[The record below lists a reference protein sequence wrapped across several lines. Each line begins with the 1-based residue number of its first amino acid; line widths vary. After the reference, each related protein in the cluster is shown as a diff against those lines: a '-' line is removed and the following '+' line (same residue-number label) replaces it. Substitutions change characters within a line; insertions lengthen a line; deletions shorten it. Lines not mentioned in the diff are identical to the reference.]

1 MLTLEDILKTDA
13 FKEAKLISG
22 KSNFKQNIINV
33 TVAEVPDAANW
44 LRGGELICTTA
55 YFISKKV
62 NHQIQWIK
70 SLSENNAA
78 ALAVKS
84 DRFLG
89 EIPKYIIE
97 FSNDLNFP
105 IIELSPEVTWPEVI
119 ESVMNPLLNNQV
131 NSLKKTEAVYNKL
144 INLVLNNYS
153 IKQIINEISFLTNCL
168 ILFNDVNF
176 MSPILSTTNVL
187 SKSSFQDI
195 SEDKKTN
202 NFFRKK
208 IYNSS
213 YYKKVIVGDSKKEL
227 ELSTTLEGYKVKS
240 ITRPV
245 FSERVTHGFIT
256 LIDFSE
262 EIEPIKKVILN
273 HGANAIALQLMKEE
287 VRKKTNKNENLL
299 LVDDL
304 INGRINSDL
313 IEKYK
318 IQYLERK
325 KMSFIVLIKVEYV
338 ENEFINEKIKDDI
351 NDEISNIVKRKLLEY
366 YSQVT
371 IVYKDKKF
379 IIIIDQLTDK
389 KIKLNRLKKLLHKGL
404 KVCQEEKKVI
414 NSYMGGIGN
423 SYSNLT
429 DLEHSFKEAEKSL
442 FVTSY
447 TQFKNNECILSYNEL
462 GINKIILMI
471 DNQKKLNEF
480 CNEVLGTL
488 FKYDKQ
494 KKEYLLETLYIYLK
508 CNCNTAIT
516 AEKLY
521 IHANTVNYR
530 IRKIKDDP
538 NVDLN
543 SIEAKM
549 SYLLALEIYYM
560 ITHI

>member
-1 MLTLEDILKTDA
+1 
-13 FKEAKLISG
+13 
-22 KSNFKQNIINV
+22 
-33 TVAEVPDAANW
+33 
-44 LRGGELICTTA
+44 
-55 YFISKKV
+55 
-62 NHQIQWIK
+62 
-70 SLSENNAA
+70 
-78 ALAVKS
+78 
-84 DRFLG
+84 
-89 EIPKYIIE
+89 
-97 FSNDLNFP
+97 
-105 IIELSPEVTWPEVI
+105 
-119 ESVMNPLLNNQV
+119 
-131 NSLKKTEAVYNKL
+131 
-144 INLVLNNYS
+144 
-153 IKQIINEISFLTNCL
+153 
-168 ILFNDVNF
+168 
-176 MSPILSTTNVL
+176 
-187 SKSSFQDI
+187 
-195 SEDKKTN
+195 
-202 NFFRKK
+202 
-208 IYNSS
+208 
-213 YYKKVIVGDSKKEL
+213 
-227 ELSTTLEGYKVKS
+227 
-240 ITRPV
+240 
-245 FSERVTHGFIT
+245 
-256 LIDFSE
+256 
-262 EIEPIKKVILN
+262 
-273 HGANAIALQLMKEE
+273 
-287 VRKKTNKNENLL
+287 
-299 LVDDL
+299 
-304 INGRINSDL
+304 
-313 IEKYK
+313 
-318 IQYLERK
+318 
-325 KMSFIVLIKVEYV
+325 IKVEYV